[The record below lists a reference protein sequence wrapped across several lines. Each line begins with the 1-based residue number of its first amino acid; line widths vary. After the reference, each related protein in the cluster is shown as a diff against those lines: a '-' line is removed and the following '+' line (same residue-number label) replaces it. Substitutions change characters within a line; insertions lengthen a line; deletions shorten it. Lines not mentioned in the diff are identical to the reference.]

1 MGVNQ
6 FLSAISMIHKGIKEK
21 PKEDLMK
28 ARKVQTLLLLMLF
41 FGLRGVVGAAVITFD
56 DGAYGSW
63 GGFTWDF
70 EHVVPSNSY
79 GDFNYPTPPS
89 GDTAATNY
97 CGGWDVSV
105 SSSTVFDFN
114 GAYFAALEDYS
125 APAITVIGF
134 NSGTEV
140 GRVSMLL
147 TSSSFAWL
155 NADLDDVDTLVFY
168 PTGDP
173 STYVNGWFAMDNFT
187 YNETAPVPEPT
198 TMLLLGTGLLGIAG
212 LRKKFKG

>member
-1 MGVNQ
+1 MRTRSVWV
-6 FLSAISMIHKGIKEK
+6 LVLLISA
-21 PKEDLMK
+21 
-28 ARKVQTLLLLMLF
+28 
-41 FGLRGVVGAAVITFD
+41 FGLSGTGGAAVITFD
-56 DGAYGSW
+56 DVGEYGTW

-70 EHVVPSNSY
+70 EHIVPSGSFE
-79 GDFNYPTPPS
+79 DFNYPTPPS
-89 GDTAATNY
+89 GETAATNY

-140 GRVSMLL
+140 GRVSMIL
-147 TSSSFAWL
+147 TSSSFTWL
-155 NADLDDVDTLVFY
+155 NADLNGVDTLVFY

-173 STYVNGWFAMDNFT
+173 STVEIGWFAMDNFT
-187 YNETAPVPEPT
+187 YNESAPVPEPAT
-198 TMLLLGTGLLGIAG
+198 LVLLGSGLIGLGAG
-212 LRKKFKG
+212 LRKKSKK